1 MNGYIRPVF
10 GQRLGKH
17 VPAATVTPA
26 TVETGCYLRG
36 PRRGVI
42 KKRTGATSS
51 VDSWQSVLYWNLEGR
66 I

>member
-1 MNGYIRPVF
+1 MGGYIRHVS

-17 VPAATVTPA
+17 VPAATVTRE
-26 TVETGCYLRG
+26 TEETGYCLCG

-51 VDSWQSVLYWNLEGR
+51 VELCKAAREEMAL
-66 I
+66 